1 LLNKKDMSIQ
11 IIQGGNG
18 QPAGVFIPIND
29 WEIMKKE
36 NKNLE
41 AWEEQKKQTVPS
53 VASLR
58 GKLNLSQEQYEDFQ
72 QHIKRS
78 RNEWK

>member
-1 LLNKKDMSIQ
+1 MSIQ
-11 IIQGGNG
+11 IIQGENG

-72 QHIKRS
+72 QHIKHS

>member
-1 LLNKKDMSIQ
+1 MSIQ
-11 IIQGGNG
+11 ILKGGNG
-18 QPAGVFIPIND
+18 QPTGVFIPMND
-29 WEIMKKE
+29 WEVMKKE

-41 AWEEQKKQTVPS
+41 AWEEPAKQTAPS

-58 GKLNLSQEQYEDFQ
+58 GKLNLSKEQYEDFQ
-72 QHIKRS
+72 QHIKDS

>member
-1 LLNKKDMSIQ
+1 MSIQ